1 MPLIVVTPSQ
11 GRVENDYDEFGVV
24 TGWRDPDLVLGT
36 QTGRIISDIIERP
49 LITREQAFAR
59 LRFNIENARVE
70 DSVGNW
76 VPQGVLRTGPGG
88 TLISGFNH
96 SSLYQTAQ
104 ELGINVSRFKPAA
117 NQSVIEHIV
126 IVDSDGNL
134 RSINISAR
142 QGIGYKRADTAS
154 KWGAQVRD
162 ALGVKQGQRIDY
174 RALND
179 AVVLREF
186 LIVTHETF

>member
-1 MPLIVVTPSQ
+1 M
-11 GRVENDYDEFGVV
+11 
-24 TGWRDPDLVLGT
+24 
-36 QTGRIISDIIERP
+36 
-49 LITREQAFAR
+49 
-59 LRFNIENARVE
+59 
-70 DSVGNW
+70 
-76 VPQGVLRTGPGG
+76 
-88 TLISGFNH
+88 
-96 SSLYQTAQ
+96 
-104 ELGINVSRFKPAA
+104 
-117 NQSVIEHIV
+117 
-126 IVDSDGNL
+126 DSDGNL

>member
-1 MPLIVVTPSQ
+1 MPLVIVTPSQ
-11 GRVENDYDEFGVV
+11 NRAENIYNDEGVV
-24 TGWRDPDLVLGT
+24 TGWVDPDLVLGT
-36 QTGRIISDIIERP
+36 QTGRVITDIIERP
-49 LITREQAFAR
+49 LLTREQAFAR
-59 LRFNIENARVE
+59 LSFNVENARVE

-76 VPQGVLRTGPGG
+76 VPLGALRTGPGG

-126 IVDSDGNL
+126 VVDSAGNL

-154 KWGAQVRD
+154 KWGAQMRD
-162 ALGVKQGQRIDY
+162 ALGVPQGQKINY

>member
-1 MPLIVVTPSQ
+1 MPLIVIKPSQ
-11 GRVENDYDEFGVV
+11 GRVVNDYDIEGDVK
-24 TGWRDPDLVLGT
+24 GWRDPDLVLGT
-36 QTGRIISDIIERP
+36 QTGRIVSDVVERP
-49 LITREQAFAR
+49 LLTREQALSR
-59 LRFNIENARVE
+59 LRFNVENGRVE

-76 VPQGVLRTGPGG
+76 VPQGALRTGPGG

-126 IVDSDGNL
+126 VVDSDGNL
-134 RSINISAR
+134 RSVNISAR

-154 KWGAQVRD
+154 KWGAQMRD
-162 ALGVKQGQRIDY
+162 ALGVKSGERINY
-174 RALND
+174 RALSD

-186 LIVTHETF
+186 LVVTHETF